1 MRKKHVSVYLNDKE
15 MSFVQTKAKLE
26 NVTVS
31 EWMRNI
37 IVKMTFED
45 NRKRHNEKILEES
58 RTKSFYT

>member
-15 MSFVQTKAKLE
+15 MNFVQTKAKLE

>member
-45 NRKRHNEKILEES
+45 NRKRHNEKILEEG
-58 RTKSFYT
+58 RINNK